1 MPASLRDLTLLNR
14 TPAITRLDIDFS
26 YSRKSSFLPR
36 GKQLSARHVE
46 RQIQGEIGR
55 SLNIAVDFVKVHAA
69 ALSRKLGIKN
79 CPARHHAL
87 RQVSARTL
95 LIPVRD
101 ALAT

>member
-1 MPASLRDLTLLNR
+1 MSEG
-14 TPAITRLDIDFS
+14 
-26 YSRKSSFLPR
+26 KS
-36 GKQLSARHVE
+36 KD
-46 RQIQGEIGR
+46 EIAR
-55 SLNIAVDFVKVHAA
+55 SLDVAVDFVKVHAA